1 MEHRS
6 LGNSD
11 ISIAPIMFGGTVL
24 GWSLPEQ
31 NAFRVL
37 DAFIDAGFNAI
48 DTADSYSDW
57 APIGWGGSESVLGRW
72 FRTGGK
78 RDKVVLATKLG
89 LKEAE
94 GKEGLSAVRM
104 VECVEA
110 SLRRLQTDY
119 IDLYQAHRDDKS
131 TPLDETLEAFSR
143 LVTDGKV
150 RVIGASNYSADRLNE
165 ALDICLQNGWPRYE
179 SLQPLYNLYDRTAF
193 ETALQPLCVERN
205 LGVLPYFALAQGFLS
220 GKYRSEEDLAKSPAR
235 ADRVSRFLNPRGAR
249 ILAALDRVAA
259 DYECTVTQVALAWTL
274 AQPGV
279 TAPVVSVTS
288 VDQLE
293 DVLAAEGLK
302 LSARA
307 LATLTAASSDDL
319 KPSRLAD

>member
-89 LKEAE
+89 LN
-94 GKEGLSAVRM
+94 
-104 VECVEA
+104 
-110 SLRRLQTDY
+110 
-119 IDLYQAHRDDKS
+119 LYQAHRDDKS